1 MDITLIFF
9 VGLVISFFGVIPP
22 GMLNMSAAKI
32 SLKEGHNRSFMFSI
46 GVCIIVALQTYIA
59 ATFAKYLSENTD
71 VTNIL
76 KRVALV
82 IFILISIYFFV
93 TAKSNPN
100 PIDFNSD
107 TRSKQSRFFQGLFL
121 SLLNIFPIPFQVYVL
136 TTLLSIG
143 WIVMDGV
150 IIGAYVAGTS
160 MGTFIALYVYI
171 LFFDSLKN
179 NKFMST
185 KNINYSISII
195 TMIVAIST
203 LINLLGF

>member
-1 MDITLIFF
+1 MSLI
-9 VGLVISFFGVIPP
+9 ISFFGVIPP

-59 ATFAKYLSENTD
+59 ATFAKYLSENSD

-93 TAKSNPN
+93 TAKSNSK
-100 PIDFNSD
+100 PIDLNSD
-107 TRSKQSRFFQGLFL
+107 IRSKKSRFFQGLFL
-121 SLLNIFPIPFQVYVL
+121 SLINIFPIPFQVYVL

-179 NKFMST
+179 NKFIST

-203 LINLLGF
+203 FINLLGF

>member
-1 MDITLIFF
+1 
-9 VGLVISFFGVIPP
+9 
-22 GMLNMSAAKI
+22 MSAAKI

>member
-1 MDITLIFF
+1 MDITFIFF
-9 VGLVISFFGVIPP
+9 VSLIISFFGVIPP

-59 ATFAKYLSENTD
+59 ATFAKYLSENSD

-93 TAKSNPN
+93 TAKSNSK
-100 PIDFNSD
+100 PIELNSD
-107 TRSKQSRFFQGLFL
+107 IRSKQSRFFQGLFL
-121 SLLNIFPIPFQVYVL
+121 SLINIFPIPFQVYVL

-179 NKFMST
+179 NKFIST

-203 LINLLGF
+203 FINLLGF

>member
-1 MDITLIFF
+1 M
-9 VGLVISFFGVIPP
+9 GLVISFFGVIPP

-82 IFILISIYFFV
+82 IFILISIYFFI

-100 PIDFNSD
+100 PIDLNSD
-107 TRSKQSRFFQGLFL
+107 IRSKQSRFFQGLFL

-179 NKFMST
+179 NKFIST

>member
-1 MDITLIFF
+1 MDITFIFF
-9 VGLVISFFGVIPP
+9 VGLVISFVGVIPP

-59 ATFAKYLSENTD
+59 ATFAKYLSENSD
-71 VTNIL
+71 VSNIL

-93 TAKSNPN
+93 TAKSNPKH
-100 PIDFNSD
+100 IELNSD
-107 TRSKQSRFFQGLFL
+107 VRSKQSRFFQGLFL

-143 WIVMDGV
+143 WIVMEGV
-150 IIGAYVAGTS
+150 TIGAYIAGTS

-171 LFFDSLKN
+171 LFFDNLKN
-179 NKFMST
+179 NKFMTT
-185 KNINYSISII
+185 KNINYSISLI
-195 TMIVAIST
+195 TMIIAIT
-203 LINLLGF
+203 TIINLLGF

>member
-1 MDITLIFF
+1 MDITFIFF
-9 VGLVISFFGVIPP
+9 VGLIISFFGVIPP

-32 SLKEGHNRSFMFSI
+32 SLKEGYNRSFMFSI

-59 ATFAKYLSENTD
+59 ATFAKYLSENSD

-93 TAKSNPN
+93 TAKSNSK
-100 PIDFNSD
+100 PIELNSD
-107 TRSKQSRFFQGLFL
+107 IRSKQSRFFQGLFL

-195 TMIVAIST
+195 TMIVALTT
-203 LINLLGF
+203 LINLLDF

>member
-1 MDITLIFF
+1 
-9 VGLVISFFGVIPP
+9 VGLIISFFGVIPP

-32 SLKEGHNRSFMFSI
+32 SLKEGYNRSFMFSI

-59 ATFAKYLSENTD
+59 ATFAKYLSENSD

-93 TAKSNPN
+93 TAKSNSK
-100 PIDFNSD
+100 PIELNSD
-107 TRSKQSRFFQGLFL
+107 IRSKQSRFFQGLFL
-121 SLLNIFPIPFQVYVL
+121 SLINIFPIPFQVYVL

-143 WIVMDGV
+143 WIVIDGV

-160 MGTFIALYVYI
+160 MGTFIALYIYI
-171 LFFDSLKN
+171 LFFDNLKK
-179 NKFMST
+179 NKFIST

-195 TMIVAIST
+195 TMIVALTT
-203 LINLLGF
+203 LINLLDF